1 MHVGWHVEPLA
12 RELVHVPTAPFV
24 GAVDASHVGVAVQA
38 TVLVRVPL
46 LHDLEPERVYPVL
59 QVGVHDEPLARVDV
73 QSFRAPLVMAPDAS
87 QEGEAYV
94 YTRT

>member
-1 MHVGWHVEPLA
+1 M
-12 RELVHVPTAPFV
+12 
-24 GAVDASHVGVAVQA
+24 S
-38 TVLVRVPL
+38 
-46 LHDLEPERVYPVL
+46 

-87 QEGEAYV
+87 QEEEAYV